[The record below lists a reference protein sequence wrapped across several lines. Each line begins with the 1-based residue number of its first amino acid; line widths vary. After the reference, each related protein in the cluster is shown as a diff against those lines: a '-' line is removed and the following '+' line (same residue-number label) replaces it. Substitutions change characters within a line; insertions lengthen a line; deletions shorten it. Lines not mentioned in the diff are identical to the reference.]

1 MKELFQTKRLYV
13 RSLRKTDLENF
24 QKLLDHPKVKKF
36 TNGKGIL
43 SGENA
48 SVEIICEF
56 KILLILK

>member
-43 SGENA
+43 LEEGEPDF
-48 SVEIICEF
+48 EG
-56 KILLILK
+56 